1 MTLHRFGRVLT
12 GGNLDAVLCT
22 IHSKLLQLTP
32 NWVTLVLRCVTCKV
46 SDAGTDCESCIQNVT
61 RGTMWSS
68 SDSTSESLLQF

>member
-32 NWVTLVLRCVTCKV
+32 NWVSLVLRCVTCKV
-46 SDAGTDCESCIQNVT
+46 SDADTVCESCIQKCHKGHNVEFI
-61 RGTMWSS
+61 RF
-68 SDSTSESLLQF
+68 DK